1 MIRNYFKLAFRN
13 LWRNKVFTAI
23 NISGLALGIAI
34 CLVIMLFIKNEW
46 SYDRYNEKADRIVR
60 VVFKG
65 SVQGQAM
72 KEANVMPPTA
82 QTLLNDYPEVEA
94 AARIRTGGEATFSH
108 GEKSFKEGNLAFAD
122 AGLFNVFTLPLV
134 KGNPETALLEPNTVV
149 ISEAL
154 AQKYF
159 GQEDPIG
166 QLLEIKTEQKAYK
179 VTGVMKA
186 IPVNAHF
193 HFDLFLSMLSL
204 PDQSSDSWMTS
215 GYFTY
220 LLLKP
225 GIAWQKLEAK
235 LPQVVE
241 KYMGP
246 QLHQSMGFTLAEF
259 RKKGNNIGLY
269 LQPLTDI
276 HLRSNLMPM
285 TEIEPPGDM
294 RYVYIFGA
302 VAIFMLLIACI
313 NFMNLST
320 ASASKR
326 AREVGIRKV
335 LGSAKTDLVRQFLL
349 ESILLTA
356 FAMLLGLVLV
366 YLALPVFNHLTG
378 KELSLGLTTN
388 PWLIPSLLL
397 FGLFVGVLAGSY
409 PAFMLS
415 SFNPVKVL
423 KGRFT
428 SGRASMG
435 LRSGLVVFQFAVSII
450 LIVGTVVVYKQLMYI
465 QNKKLG
471 YDRDQVIV
479 LPETYRLGVNENAFR
494 ERLLQDPRVVNIST
508 SGYLPA
514 GPTFNNNF
522 FVYAREQAEQIK
534 TLRYDVDYNYIP
546 TMSMQV
552 IAGRNFSRNYGT
564 DSTGAILNEAAV
576 KALGWN
582 MQNALGQTVTRSH
595 NKDGTDK
602 VTYHVIG
609 IVKDFHFRSLH
620 EQISPLVMVLA
631 NYNGTMIVKA
641 KTKDISGLLADM
653 NKTWSD
659 LKASAPLNYSFLD
672 ERFKE
677 TYEAEQKIALILGIS
692 AGLTIFVACLG
703 LFGLATFT
711 AEQRT
716 KEIGVRKVLGAT
728 VTSIVALLSRDFLKL
743 VLIANVLA
751 LPVAWW
757 IMNRWLQEF
766 AYRIDISWWVFVI
779 AIFSA
784 VLIALAAVSFH
795 SIKAALTNPVRSLRG
810 E

>member
-23 NISGLALGIAI
+23 NISGLAMGIAI
-34 CLVIMLFIKNEW
+34 CLVIILFIKNEW
-46 SYDRYNEKADRIVR
+46 SYDRYNEKAGRIVR

-65 SVQGQAM
+65 TVQGQAM

-82 QTLLNDYPEVEA
+82 QTLLKDYPEVEA
-94 AARIRTGGEATFSH
+94 ATRLRTTGNATFSH
-108 GEKSFKEGNLAFAD
+108 GEKSFKEEGLAFAD
-122 AGLFNVFTLPLV
+122 ANFFSVFTLPFV
-134 KGNPETALLEPNTVV
+134 KGDPSTALLEPNTIV
-149 ISEAL
+149 ISEAI

-159 GQEDPIG
+159 GQEDPMG
-166 QLLEIKTEQKAYK
+166 KLLEVKSQNAILK

-186 IPVNAHF
+186 IPVNSHF
-193 HFDLFLSMLSL
+193 HFDIFTSMVSL

-225 GIAWQKLEAK
+225 GIAWQQLDAK

-259 RKKGNNIGLY
+259 RKKGNDIGLY

-285 TEIEPPGDM
+285 TEMEPPGDI

-302 VAIFMLLIACI
+302 VALFMLLIACI

-320 ASASKR
+320 AGASKR

-335 LGSAKTDLVRQFLL
+335 LGSAKTDLIRQFLL
-349 ESILLTA
+349 ESILLTG

-378 KELSLGLTTN
+378 KDLSLGLTTN
-388 PWLIPSLLL
+388 PWLIPGLML

-428 SGRASMG
+428 GGRATMG
-435 LRSGLVVFQFAVSII
+435 LRSGLVVFQFSISII
-450 LIVGTVVVYKQLMYI
+450 LIMGTLVVYKQLMYI

-471 YDRDQVIV
+471 YEKDQVIV
-479 LPETYRLGVNENAFR
+479 LPETSQLGPNENAFR

-514 GPTFNNNF
+514 GPTYNNNF
-522 FVYAREQAEQIK
+522 FVYAKEEAAQIK

-552 IAGRNFSRNYGT
+552 IAGRNFSKTFGT
-564 DSTGAILNEAAV
+564 DSSAVILNETAV
-576 KALGWN
+576 KALGWDN
-582 MQNALGQTVTRSH
+582 SNALGQTITKS
-595 NKDGTDK
+595 NKEDK

-609 IVKDFHFRSLH
+609 IVKDFHFKSLH

-631 NYNGTMIVKA
+631 NYSGTMIVKA

-653 NKTWSD
+653 YKEWASF
-659 LKASAPLNYSFLD
+659 KAAAPLNYSFLD
-672 ERFKE
+672 ERFKA

-757 IMNRWLQEF
+757 VMNRWLQDF
-766 AYRIDISWWVFVI
+766 AYRINISWWVFVV
-779 AIFSA
+779 ATFSA
-784 VLIALAAVSFH
+784 VLIALVAVGFH
-795 SIKAALTNPVRSLRG
+795 SIKAALTNPVKSLRG

>member
-1 MIRNYFKLAFRN
+1 MIRNYLKLAFRN

-23 NISGLALGIAI
+23 NISGLAMGIAI

-82 QTLLNDYPEVEA
+82 QTLLRDYPEVEA
-94 AARIRTGGEATFSH
+94 ATRMRTGGSATFSH
-108 GEKSFKEGNLAFAD
+108 KEKSFKEGSLAFAD
-122 AGLFNVFTLPLV
+122 ASLFSVFTLPFV
-134 KGNPETALLEPNTVV
+134 KGDPETALLEPNTIV

-166 QLLEIKTEQKAYK
+166 QLLEIKNEQKAYK

-186 IPVNAHF
+186 IPVHSHF
-193 HFDLFLSMLSL
+193 HFDLFLSMPSL

-285 TEIEPPGDM
+285 TEMEPPGDM

-302 VAIFMLLIACI
+302 VAVFMLLIACI

-320 ASASKR
+320 AGASKR

-335 LGSAKTDLVRQFLL
+335 LGSAKTELVRQFLL

-356 FAMLLGLVLV
+356 FAMLLGLILV
-366 YLALPVFNHLTG
+366 YLTLPVFNHLTG

-428 SGRASMG
+428 GGRATMS

-450 LIVGTVVVYKQLMYI
+450 LIVGTVVVYKQLTYI

-479 LPETYRLGVNENAFR
+479 LPETSRLGVNETAFR
-494 ERLLQDPRVVNIST
+494 ERLLQDRRVVNIST

-514 GPTFNNNF
+514 GPTYNNNF

-534 TLRYDVDYNYIP
+534 TLRYDVDENYIP

-582 MQNALGQTVTRSH
+582 VQNALGQTITRSH
-595 NKDGTDK
+595 NKAGTDK
-602 VTYHVIG
+602 ISYHVIG

-653 NKTWSD
+653 NKTWND
-659 LKASAPLNYSFLD
+659 LKASAPLSYSFLD
-672 ERFKE
+672 ERFKA

-728 VTSIVALLSRDFLKL
+728 VTSIVALLSKDFLKL

-757 IMNRWLQEF
+757 IMNQWLQEF
-766 AYRIDISWWVFVI
+766 AYRIDISWTVFVI
-779 AIFSA
+779 AILSA
-784 VLIALAAVSFH
+784 ILIALAAVSFH
-795 SIKAALTNPVRSLRG
+795 SVKAALTNPVRSLRG